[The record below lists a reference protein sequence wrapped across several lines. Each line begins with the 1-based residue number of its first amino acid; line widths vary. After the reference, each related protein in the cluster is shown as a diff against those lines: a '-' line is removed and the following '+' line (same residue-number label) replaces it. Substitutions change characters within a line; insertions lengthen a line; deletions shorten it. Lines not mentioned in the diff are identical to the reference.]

1 LPACAVTNS
10 HYLLYLNQF
19 PLELS
24 LELYANGASC
34 CLPGP
39 ILDPAGGSAN
49 LGTDFEVSEVE
60 FKADLLVLDSGIVDA
75 IDKELLAGT
84 ALNMPL
90 RCWSQAMHP
99 ISATGGAFSQNITR
113 AYSKLKSCFITFR
126 PTLMRPVERGYW
138 NEVNQ
143 FTCHHGGSTIFPY
156 VAPVYSYA
164 RDQYRMQVSIGS
176 VLYPAV
182 PIRSTAEQY
191 SQMVKAVGAIQEQVG
206 ISIGPTYRSTAHI
219 AAIDLEKVSAATPA
233 GGKASFTGIST
244 KNSGEIRILY
254 EGVNA
259 HALNSGTAANDF
271 SYYPKEMYICLY
283 YDCSLVL
290 KRAGVMFAD

>member
-1 LPACAVTNS
+1 M
-10 HYLLYLNQF
+10 
-19 PLELS
+19 
-24 LELYANGASC
+24 
-34 CLPGP
+34 
-39 ILDPAGGSAN
+39 
-49 LGTDFEVSEVE
+49 GTDFEVSEVE

-90 RCWSQAMHP
+90 RCWSQAMYP

-126 PTLMRPVERGYW
+126 PMLMRPVERGYW

-143 FTCHHGGSTIFPY
+143 FSCHHGGAAMFPNA
-156 VAPVYSYA
+156 APVYSYA

-176 VLYPAV
+176 ALYPAV

-206 ISIGPTYRSTAHI
+206 ISIGPTYRNTAHI

-233 GGKASFTGIST
+233 EARHSSRASRP
-244 KNSGEIRILY
+244 RILARF
-254 EGVNA
+254 G
-259 HALNSGTAANDF
+259 SCT
-271 SYYPKEMYICLY
+271 
-283 YDCSLVL
+283 
-290 KRAGVMFAD
+290 RASMRMP